1 MKTYTSIIRFLLA
14 LPLLAQISLHAEQS
28 AEAASKTLD
37 DRPNVVFLMMDDQRG
52 DTLGC
57 YGRTDVLTPNIDK
70 LAAEG
75 VDLSHLVK
83 GTQDMSQWRDAVLM
97 ENFFIEEIHTATRK
111 KHPDI
116 DALNKEIIAGNRSY
130 RTQGVR
136 SDRFKYFRYHEHD
149 PVIEEFYDLNA
160 DPHEQPNLIS
170 NPEYADVLTQLRSK
184 TQELYTLATN

>member
-14 LPLLAQISLHAEQS
+14 LPLLGQISLHAEQS

-37 DRPNVVFLMMDDQRG
+37 DRPNLVFLMMDDQRW

-83 GTQDMSQWRDAVLM
+83 GTQDMNQWRDAVLM
-97 ENFFIEEIHTATRK
+97 ENFFIEE
-111 KHPDI
+111 
-116 DALNKEIIAGNRSY
+116 L
-130 RTQGVR
+130 
-136 SDRFKYFRYHEHD
+136 
-149 PVIEEFYDLNA
+149 YDLKA
-160 DPHEQPNLIS
+160 DPHEQTNLVS
-170 NPEYADVLTQLRSK
+170 NPEYADVLTQFRSK
-184 TQELYTLATN
+184 TQELYTLATD